1 NGTQFTATE
10 FTIFCAENGIRHV
23 TSAPYHAQSN
33 EGLTARIFD
42 DLSASEYKLT
52 PSEMFLKRRIR
63 TVFDL
68 MFPRGIENLKEQKRK
83 MENTSGNRADRQ
95 FKIVG
100 QQGQVTWFVQVGRMR
115 WKPHTNQMRHKNTR
129 ITDRQEE
136 KHNEVGSLL
145 DKALP
150 AGNSPERNAAAHEN
164 LQDTETP
171 NIFQDQTSTPPKGS
185 VDSSKRQYSP

>member
-1 NGTQFTATE
+1 
-10 FTIFCAENGIRHV
+10 
-23 TSAPYHAQSN
+23 
-33 EGLTARIFD
+33 
-42 DLSASEYKLT
+42 
-52 PSEMFLKRRIR
+52 MFLKRRIR

-95 FKIVG
+95 FKIGETVMVRDYTHNRKLWREGVIVG
-100 QQGQVTWFVQVGRMR
+100 QQGQVTWFVQVGRMK
-115 WKPHTNQMRHKNTR
+115 WKRHTNQMRHKNTR

-136 KHNEVGSLL
+136 KHNEMGSLL

-171 NIFQDQTSTPPKGS
+171 NIFQDQTSTPPKGTTVLTVGTDDKERKPDGS
-185 VDSSKRQYSP
+185 VTIKQDEVLQKPR